1 MSRQSESKERQGY
14 VSKAV
19 PTTCMNCVN
28 FAVDM
33 VEREYRVFSQ
43 TRTFQEEKNMRC
55 AIGGFK
61 VMKMASCNEFKLKVS
76 E

>member
-19 PTTCMNCVN
+19 PKTCMNCVN
-28 FAVDM
+28 FAVDI
-33 VEREYRVFSQ
+33 VAREYRVFAA
-43 TRTFQEEKNMRC
+43 TRTLYEEKNMRC
-55 AIGGFK
+55 TIGGFK